1 MRCAGLFLASQ
12 RLETATRMHRGK
24 RVSAVIRNPE
34 FELGKSGLVSL
45 TLPAKKRR
53 LTVASATIRDVAKRA
68 GVSIK
73 TVSRVVNNEP
83 NVRADKATRVRQ
95 AVTEL
100 DYHPNYSARNLVR
113 RHASLIA
120 LIYNNDASNNYI
132 AALQDG
138 ALNVCQQFRYS
149 FLLQPARHNSPGLV
163 GELLSLVRQRRPSGL
178 VITPP
183 LCDVAALLD
192 ALDEQNTEYSLISP
206 VDTKRNVPKIRVD
219 ERRASHEV
227 TRYLLSLGHRRIG
240 FVAGDPAHGAARLR
254 FDGYVSALQE
264 YDIAIDE
271 KLIAQG
277 MFSFESGLE
286 SGRTL
291 LSQERRPTAIYA
303 ANDESAAG
311 VLHAAHDLQL
321 RIPEQLSVAGF
332 DDAPLSRYVWPS
344 LTTVRQPIMAMAESA
359 VRVLINSAQQGG
371 QSKQAKVD
379 KSQDILMP
387 HELLVRQSTAPPP
400 RS

>member
-1 MRCAGLFLASQ
+1 VGKLA
-12 RLETATRMHRGK
+12 
-24 RVSAVIRNPE
+24 V
-34 FELGKSGLVSL
+34 VSL
-45 TLPAKKRR
+45 KLAGARAKKQRQR
-53 LTVASATIRDVAKRA
+53 VATATIRDVAKRA

-83 NVRADKATRVRQ
+83 NVRADKATRVRH
-95 AVTEL
+95 AITEL
-100 DYHPNYSARNLVR
+100 DYHPNYSARNLVK

-149 FLLQPARHNSPGLV
+149 FLLQPARYDSPGLV
-163 GELLSLVRQRRPSGL
+163 GDLLTLVRQRRPSGL

-183 LCDVAALLD
+183 LCDVTALLD
-192 ALDEQNTEYSLISP
+192 ALDDQDIEYSLISP
-206 VDTKRNVPKIRVD
+206 VDTKRCVPKIRVD
-219 ERRASHEV
+219 ERRASNEV

-240 FVAGDPAHGAARLR
+240 FVTGDPAHGAARLR
-254 FDGYVSALQE
+254 FDGYISALRD
-264 YDIAIDE
+264 YGVAIDE
-271 KLIAQG
+271 KLIVQG
-277 MFSFESGLE
+277 KFSFESGLE
-286 SGRTL
+286 CGRAL
-291 LSQERRPTAIYA
+291 LLQERLPTAIYA

-311 VLHAAHDLQL
+311 VLHAAHDLKI

-344 LTTVRQPIMAMAESA
+344 LTTVRQPIMAMAEYA
-359 VRVLINSAQQGG
+359 VRVLINSAQGIAH
-371 QSKQAKVD
+371 SKQPQLGD
-379 KSQDILMP
+379 SQDILMP

-400 RS
+400 AFG